1 MFNSCISEIEVGDG
15 TVVLETSLEG
25 AAEEEDAVEKGAPVL
40 VQLPPRPPQQ
50 PQLLLQPIELG
61 VVVVGRRAA
70 LVPLL
75 DALDLRFCH

>member
-1 MFNSCISEIEVGDG
+1 MK
-15 TVVLETSLEG
+15 TSLERS
-25 AAEEEDAVEKGAPVL
+25 ADEEDAVEERASGL

-50 PQLLLQPIELG
+50 PQLLLQPVELG

-75 DALDLRFCH
+75 DALDLRWGQVVSRDFPRGVSKTTG